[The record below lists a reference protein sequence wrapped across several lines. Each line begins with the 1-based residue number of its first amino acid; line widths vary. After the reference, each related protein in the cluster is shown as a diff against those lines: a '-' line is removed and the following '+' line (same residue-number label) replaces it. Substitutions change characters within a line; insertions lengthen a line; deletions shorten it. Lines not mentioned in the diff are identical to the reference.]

1 MVQQKS
7 SRQIAENRKA
17 YHDYY
22 IEERM
27 EAGLELKG
35 TEVKSLRQGRVNLS
49 DSYAAVRDGELWLV
63 GMHIS
68 PYEQGNRF
76 NHDPLR
82 DRRLLMHK
90 REILRLFGLVRQQ
103 GLTLVPTKLYF
114 KFGKV
119 KLELGLARG
128 KKSFDKRDSEAKK
141 QADRAI
147 ERRLKDRGRDDR
159 D

>member
-68 PYEQGNRF
+68 P
-76 NHDPLR
+76 
-82 DRRLLMHK
+82 
-90 REILRLFGLVRQQ
+90 
-103 GLTLVPTKLYF
+103 
-114 KFGKV
+114 
-119 KLELGLARG
+119 
-128 KKSFDKRDSEAKK
+128 
-141 QADRAI
+141 
-147 ERRLKDRGRDDR
+147 
-159 D
+159 